1 MSKRATIKYM
11 TQNMKY
17 VFMFWMFLEIL
28 LRRMKKT
35 VTLIRTDKIVYGG
48 RDEIVS

>member
-1 MSKRATIKYM
+1 MPKRATIKYM

-17 VFMFWMFLEIL
+17 VLMFLEIL

-35 VTLIRTDKIVYGG
+35 VTLIKADKIVYGG
-48 RDEIVS
+48 RDEVVS